1 MLTAEQMLAAQ
12 KANLATLFDL
22 GQKAF
27 EGVEKV
33 MELNLQVAKTSLEEV
48 SEHAKAV
55 LAVKDAQELLA
66 LQASLLQPA
75 AEKAAAYGRHLYD
88 IASGTSAEVSKLAES
103 QMAEA
108 QSKFASVV
116 DNAVKNAPAGTEN
129 AVVLVK
135 SAVAAANN
143 AFDSV
148 QKAAKQA
155 ADVAEANFQAIT
167 NTAVKATQAATSK
180 ARKSA

>member
-1 MLTAEQMLAAQ
+1 MSTAEQLLATQ
-12 KANLATLFDL
+12 KATLATLFDL

-33 MELNLQVAKTSLEEV
+33 MELNLQVAKTSMEEA
-48 SEHAKAV
+48 SEHAKA
-55 LAVKDAQELLA
+55 LLSVKDAQELIA
-66 LQASLLQPA
+66 LHAAMLQPS

-88 IASGTSAEVSKLAES
+88 IASSTSAEVSKMAES
-103 QMAEA
+103 QVSEA
-108 QSKFASVV
+108 QKKFVSVV

-143 AFDSV
+143 AFDSL
-148 QKAAKQA
+148 QKASKQA
-155 ADVAEANFQAIT
+155 ADVAEANFTAMT
-167 NTAVKATQAATSK
+167 NTAVKASQAATSK
-180 ARKSA
+180 ARKAA

>member
-1 MLTAEQMLAAQ
+1 MLTAEQLLANQ
-12 KANLATLFDL
+12 KANIATLFDL

-27 EGVEKV
+27 EGMEKV
-33 MELNLQVAKTSLEEV
+33 LELNMQVAKTTFDEA
-48 SEHAKAV
+48 SEHAKAI

-66 LQASLLQPA
+66 LQASLMQPS
-75 AEKAAAYGRHLYD
+75 AEKAAAYSRHLYD
-88 IASGTSAEVSKLAES
+88 IATSTSSEVSK
-103 QMAEA
+103 MAEA
-108 QSKFASVV
+108 QLAEAQKKFVSVV
-116 DNAVKNAPAGTEN
+116 DNAVKNAPAGSEN

-135 SAVAAANN
+135 SAMAAANN

-167 NTAVKATQAATSK
+167 NTAVKASQAATTKSRK
-180 ARKSA
+180 AA